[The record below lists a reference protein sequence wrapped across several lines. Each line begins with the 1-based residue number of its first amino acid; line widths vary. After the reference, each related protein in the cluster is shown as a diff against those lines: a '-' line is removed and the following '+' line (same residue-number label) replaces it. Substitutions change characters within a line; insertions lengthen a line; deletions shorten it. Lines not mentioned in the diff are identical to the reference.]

1 MCGFVGVFG
10 NIRSFDIA
18 NSLQKLKHR
27 GPNSSGIRN
36 GPDWLVGFSRLSILD
51 LSEKGMQPFEN
62 ERCIVYLNGEIYNF
76 IELTQEFAA
85 DFKPQTGSDVEIVPY
100 LYKRFGIEFLHKL
113 NGMFSMILIDKKENS
128 KYLIKDRFGEKP
140 LYYSANG
147 NSIFFASEI
156 KALKNLTGL
165 SPDPAQVLI
174 NLACYGVPPPCTL
187 YKEAIAIAPGALLK
201 IQKNLECIE
210 VKWYRPKLNQDRN
223 HFDPTTFEM
232 ILRDSIAI
240 RTRAD
245 VPISVFLSGGI
256 DSMIIAGILK
266 QNRSGFAA
274 LTANIPGKETRDVD
288 TDVVNPSRF
297 CSEESIRQ
305 ISETIDYN
313 YWNKNIL
320 RIVANYEEVFVDS
333 GNLVFYALG
342 ELAQKH
348 GFKVALTGVG
358 GDELFGGYPWQER
371 LVIMG
376 RLGSHFGHFGAGLE
390 EMLESLC
397 RGIPRSRFREIL
409 IRVIQHIFFP
419 SLSQLTSLGGGL
431 VEDILSSKTNAGV
444 LLRALAKDKFNY
456 KSLPKWM
463 DWENKV
469 NLLNFNNIVPFQNYK
484 CDMGTMSAS
493 VENRNPFLDHRVV
506 EIMINVAHKEK
517 IEYGKKGLLRKIA
530 SGILPSYILEAPK
543 SGPTM
548 PVHLWFQGS
557 RLKNAV
563 KFIQSSR
570 NLLGDL
576 FGATF
581 ADYWCGKIP
590 QWEKPAMALRLFLF
604 IHLILWIKMNF
615 TKELP
620 ETDISFETM
629 LEG

>member
-1 MCGFVGVFG
+1 
-10 NIRSFDIA
+10 
-18 NSLQKLKHR
+18 
-27 GPNSSGIRN
+27 
-36 GPDWLVGFSRLSILD
+36 VGFSRLSILD

-62 ERCIVYLNGEIYNF
+62 HRCIVYLNGEIYNF
-76 IELTQEFAA
+76 IELTEEYNS
-85 DFKPQTGSDVEIVPY
+85 DFKPQTGSDIEIVPY
-100 LYKRFGIEFLHKL
+100 LYERFGIEFLHKL

-140 LYYSANG
+140 LYYSLHKHNL
-147 NSIFFASEI
+147 FFSSEI
-156 KALKNLTGL
+156 KALKNLTVL

-210 VKWYRPKLNQDRN
+210 VKWYRPNLNQDRN

-274 LTANIPGKETRDVD
+274 LTANILGKETCDVD

-297 CSEESIRQ
+297 CFEESIRQ

-371 LVIMG
+371 LVKMG

-397 RGIPRSRFREIL
+397 CGIPRSRFREIL

-469 NLLNFNNIVPFQNYK
+469 NLLNLNNIVPFQNYK

-493 VENRNPFLDHRVV
+493 VENRNPFLDHRIV

-530 SGILPSYILEAPK
+530 SGNLPSYILEAPK

-557 RLKNAV
+557 KLKNAV

-581 ADYWCGKIP
+581 ADYWCGKIS

-615 TKELP
+615 TKELQ

>member
-76 IELTQEFAA
+76 IELTEEYKS

-100 LYKRFGIEFLHKL
+100 LYERFGIEFLHKL

-140 LYYSANG
+140 LYYSSNG
-147 NSIFFASEI
+147 NNIIFASEI
-156 KALKNLTGL
+156 KALNNLTGL

-187 YKEAIAIAPGALLK
+187 YKEAIAIAPGSLLK

-210 VKWYRPKLNQDRN
+210 VKWYRPNLNQDRN

-297 CSEESIRQ
+297 CSEQSIRQ
-305 ISETIDYN
+305 ISKTIDYN
-313 YWNKNIL
+313 YWNQNIL

-371 LVIMG
+371 LVKMG

-431 VEDILSSKTNAGV
+431 VEDILSSKTNAGD

-506 EIMINVAHKEK
+506 EIMINVAHREK